1 MKILK
6 QWARPISLTLAVI
19 LAVFPF
25 YWMLKTSVSPHH
37 EVSTGALNLVP
48 GEIDF
53 SGYQRAWETGG
64 LGPAMLVGFI
74 VALGI
79 LVLQLLTCVPAA
91 YVLATYRTAWTGKV
105 FTFVMLCLLIPSQVI
120 MIPLFIGIN
129 QVGLGDTLAALILP
143 FSTSVLG
150 TFMIRNQMMSIPPA
164 LLEAA
169 AVDGLGPVKTMLRV
183 VVPMSVP
190 GIAAFSIYS
199 IFVHW
204 NDYMWPLLVA
214 RSPELRTPPLALAI
228 FQDAATGFDYPALTA
243 GAAIVT
249 IPIVLIFLLGQKY
262 FVRGMS
268 GTEIT
273 G

>member
-1 MKILK
+1 MI
-6 QWARPISLTLAVI
+6 
-19 LAVFPF
+19 
-25 YWMLKTSVSPHH
+25 
-37 EVSTGALNLVP
+37 
-48 GEIDF
+48 
-53 SGYQRAWETGG
+53 
-64 LGPAMLVGFI
+64 
-74 VALGI
+74 
-79 LVLQLLTCVPAA
+79 
-91 YVLATYRTAWTGKV
+91 
-105 FTFVMLCLLIPSQVI
+105 CLLIPSQVI

-129 QVGLGDTLAALILP
+129 QVGLGDTLAALIIP

-150 TFMIRNQMMSIPPA
+150 TFMIRNQMMSIPTA

-169 AVDGLGPVKTMLRV
+169 AMDGLGPVKTLLKV
-183 VVPMSVP
+183 VVPMSMP

-214 RSPELRTPPLALAI
+214 RSPELRTPPLSLAI
-228 FQDAATGFDYPALTA
+228 FQDTATGFDYPALTA

-249 IPIVLIFLLGQKY
+249 VPIILIFLFGQKY